1 MPWPFLTTPTQKW
14 LIQLLAFLN
23 LYQHLKKM
31 TLFHLYIFGSRE
43 QTGHTFLTMPT
54 QTNLNQLLKF
64 VIMYQHAKNQLM
76 NSVYS
81 FFRYNHFWSPFIRL
95 AHPKIFKSS
104 FNLCETVPACK
115 KSVSF
120 ISSFLRYI
128 LESRHQIDHT
138 HFCPCLTKN
147 FSINF

>member
-1 MPWPFLTTPTQKW
+1 MAIFDHAHPKIVDSTFSFPEFVPAFEKNDFIPSVRFWVSWPDSSHPFLTMRTQK
-14 LIQLLAFLN
+14 I
-23 LYQHLKKM
+23 
-31 TLFHLYIFGSRE
+31 
-43 QTGHTFLTMPT
+43 
-54 QTNLNQLLKF
+54 LNQRLKF

-76 NSVYS
+76 NSIYS
-81 FFRYNHFWSPFIRL
+81 FFRYNQFWSPFTGL
-95 AHPKIFKSS
+95 AHPQIIKSS

-128 LESRHQIDHT
+128 LESRDQIDHT

>member
-1 MPWPFLTTPTQKW
+1 MAIFDHAHPKIVDSTFSFPEFVPAFEKNNFIPFVHFRVSWPDWSHP
-14 LIQLLAFLN
+14 
-23 LYQHLKKM
+23 
-31 TLFHLYIFGSRE
+31 
-43 QTGHTFLTMPT
+43 FLTMPT
-54 QTNLNQLLKF
+54 QKNLNQLLKF

-76 NSVYS
+76 NSIYS
-81 FFRYNHFWSPFIRL
+81 FFRYNHFWSPFTRL

-147 FSINF
+147 FSVNF